1 MAHGNKGAKTMDDF
15 EMLLQQ
21 IVEQCLELN
30 ADPAAMAAHLREIAE
45 AIEAD
50 IEAGA
55 YAE

>member
-1 MAHGNKGAKTMDDF
+1 MDDF